1 MLMTDKKDNE
11 LSSKRFYIHHLD
23 KTRDDWNKKV

>member
-23 KTRDDWNKKV
+23 KTRDD